1 MAAARRLF
9 WAGLLLAL
17 GFLAAAPA
25 GAWAAVDPFSVTG
38 VAVDATAATASAAR
52 DTALAEGQRK
62 AFRQLLERLTAPA
75 DAGRLPHLSDAE
87 IVPLVAGF
95 QVQEERTS
103 AVRYLATLT
112 YSFRPNAV
120 RALLR
125 NAGIPFAETASRPV
139 LLVPVL
145 KTGAGARLLWE
156 PANVWWRSW
165 LDKPPPTGMVPV
177 VVPTGD
183 AEDMAALPAAP
194 ADTVSP
200 AALAPLLQRYDA
212 GEALIAEAAL
222 DAAGVLVT
230 LRRPGVADPLFSER
244 IAQSAVESQGDL
256 LRRASLR
263 VVQGLEE
270 RWKHETVVLP
280 QDDAGGLVVHVPLH
294 SLDDWLELRRRLAA
308 TGFVQGIALKSLSRS
323 EAIVGLSFAGD
334 ANQLKLVLAQ
344 RQLALEETP
353 DGWTLRLTGVQTGER
368 PPAPQ

>member
-1 MAAARRLF
+1 
-9 WAGLLLAL
+9 
-17 GFLAAAPA
+17 
-25 GAWAAVDPFSVTG
+25 
-38 VAVDATAATASAAR
+38 
-52 DTALAEGQRK
+52 
-62 AFRQLLERLTAPA
+62 
-75 DAGRLPHLSDAE
+75 
-87 IVPLVAGF
+87 
-95 QVQEERTS
+95 
-103 AVRYLATLT
+103 
-112 YSFRPNAV
+112 
-120 RALLR
+120 
-125 NAGIPFAETASRPV
+125 
-139 LLVPVL
+139 
-145 KTGAGARLLWE
+145 
-156 PANVWWRSW
+156 
-165 LDKPPPTGMVPV
+165 
-177 VVPTGD
+177 
-183 AEDMAALPAAP
+183 MAALPAAP